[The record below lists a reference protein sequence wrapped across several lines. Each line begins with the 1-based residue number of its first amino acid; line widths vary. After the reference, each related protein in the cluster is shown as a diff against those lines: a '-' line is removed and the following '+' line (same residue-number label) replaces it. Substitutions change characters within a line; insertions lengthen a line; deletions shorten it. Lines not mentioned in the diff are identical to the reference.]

1 MSAPWIYEVTAR
13 VQLDVAEEYAEKV
26 VKSHMTIISALPG
39 FVGTPTVQQV
49 ETPDDKEGVTWVI
62 RYFAQSRD
70 AIQNYFDTLAPEL
83 RQHTT
88 QYAEKVQAT
97 RRILHMAPLF
107 A

>member
-13 VQLDVAEEYAEKV
+13 VQLEVAEEYAQV
-26 VKSHMTIISALPG
+26 VKSHMTIITALPG
-39 FVGTPTVQQV
+39 FIAPAICQQV
-49 ETPDDKEGVTWVI
+49 ETPDDKDGVTWVI
-62 RYFAQSRD
+62 RYFADSRE

-88 QYAEKVQAT
+88 QYAEKVQAS
-97 RRILHMAPLF
+97 RRILHAAPLF